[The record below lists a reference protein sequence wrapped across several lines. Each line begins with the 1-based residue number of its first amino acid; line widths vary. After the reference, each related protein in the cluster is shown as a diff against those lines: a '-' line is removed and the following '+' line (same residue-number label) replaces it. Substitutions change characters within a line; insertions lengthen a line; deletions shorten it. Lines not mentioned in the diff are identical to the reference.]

1 FIYFFYRSFSV
12 FFAAVTPGLF
22 GALVAIAWLS
32 IWRESVSVISLGV
45 GSVLLG
51 ITIDYAL
58 HFFTHFKDQKD
69 VEALFKDL
77 TMPLLMSS
85 ITTACAFF
93 SLVFLRTSALADLG
107 LFAGVSVISAALYTL
122 VVLPHWVLNKKDR
135 VRKRAAKNLVEKAVS
150 FIASYPFYKAKWSLL
165 LCLLLTLVS
174 LFTWKDY
181 KFESDMLRLNYMP
194 DRLAEYEN
202 NLNQISTYS
211 ANSVFLISEGRDFWE
226 ALEAER
232 LVKIELDSL
241 QEQG

>member
-1 FIYFFYRSFSV
+1 LYQNHLISRDQNHMIFFIELAQSPNETANNGKLVSGIDGLIEKFKETTPGIHIEYFGPAAVAVANAQRIKQDIILTVSLAMVALFFFIYFFYRSFSV

-22 GALVAIAWLS
+22 GAVVAIAWLS

-107 LFAGVSVISAALYTL
+107 LFAGVSVI
-122 VVLPHWVLNKKDR
+122 
-135 VRKRAAKNLVEKAVS
+135 
-150 FIASYPFYKAKWSLL
+150 
-165 LCLLLTLVS
+165 
-174 LFTWKDY
+174 
-181 KFESDMLRLNYMP
+181 
-194 DRLAEYEN
+194 
-202 NLNQISTYS
+202 
-211 ANSVFLISEGRDFWE
+211 
-226 ALEAER
+226 
-232 LVKIELDSL
+232 
-241 QEQG
+241 